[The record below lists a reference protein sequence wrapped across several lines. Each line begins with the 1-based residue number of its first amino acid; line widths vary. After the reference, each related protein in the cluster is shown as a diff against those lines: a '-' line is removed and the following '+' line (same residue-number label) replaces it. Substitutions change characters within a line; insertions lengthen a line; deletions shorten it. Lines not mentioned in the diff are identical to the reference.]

1 MTLNAVL
8 LKSLCIAGLAGLFG
22 CSSVGLGGSLVAPA
36 NHEQSQPGQARET
49 LKTLAPPLS
58 PPVIIET
65 RTAEPLDVKTL
76 TQRLKSHNIIL
87 LGELHDNP
95 HHHQARAQLI
105 EALGSGHDTRPPLT
119 LVVEQLP
126 MGAVI
131 GPDIIKTG
139 TDLLT
144 QLNRAGFREKAWGW
158 PLHEPVFKAALAQ
171 GMAVHGGNLVPG
183 QSMQLFRQGESSL
196 PKALQ
201 GLLEKAPLSDLSQKA
216 LDKALVDGHCG
227 QLPETMLKPMGL
239 VQRAT
244 DLALL
249 VTASQQAPAIVI
261 AGNGHVRKDFG
272 IPSLARAIAK
282 SPRLVTV
289 GFIESDNQAEPGDA
303 GLGLAPR
310 SADTAR
316 TPEWALYDYVWIT
329 PAAAREDPCKGFQM
343 PKR

>member
-1 MTLNAVL
+1 MTLSGVL
-8 LKSLCIAGLAGLFG
+8 LKSLCILGLTGLFG
-22 CSSVGLGGSLVAPA
+22 CNGVGLGGPKILAAGNLDSNLL
-36 NHEQSQPGQARET
+36 GQTSAAYDT
-49 LKTLAPPLS
+49 PLAP
-58 PPVIIET
+58 VVIET
-65 RTAEPLDVKTL
+65 RTTERLNVKAL

-105 EALGSGHDTRPPLT
+105 EALGSGHDTGPPFT

-131 GPDIIKTG
+131 SPGVIETSP
-139 TDLLT
+139 DLLT
-144 QLNRAGFREKAWGW
+144 QLNRAGFLEKAWGW

-196 PKALQ
+196 PTALQ

-249 VTASQQAPAIVI
+249 ATASQQAHAIVI

-272 IPSLARAIAK
+272 IPSLTGAIAR
-282 SPRLVTV
+282 SIRLVTV
-289 GFIESDNQAEPGDA
+289 GFIESDDQTEPSEA

-316 TPEWALYDYVWIT
+316 TAEWALYDYVWIT
-329 PAAAREDPCKGFQM
+329 PAATREDPCKGFQM
-343 PKR
+343 PKRSR